1 MMHQIGGREVA
12 EVGEFYAN
20 HSCKFLEYWIYC
32 NPQASLILQTQG
44 RVLIS
49 VARFPPKSSGPSNV
63 GRSFGMTASG
73 ALSMSVSGNKHTFP
87 CVCMYLQDASA
98 HAVFMFMKC
107 LRSGKRK
114 IALYYTTHALYYSRL
129 IPRTP
134 YTTHVL
140 YYSRLV
146 LLTSYTTHA

>member
-1 MMHQIGGREVA
+1 M
-12 EVGEFYAN
+12 
-20 HSCKFLEYWIYC
+20 
-32 NPQASLILQTQG
+32 
-44 RVLIS
+44 LIS

-73 ALSMSVSGNKHTFP
+73 ALSMSVSGNMHTFP

-98 HAVFMFMKC
+98 HAVVMFMKC